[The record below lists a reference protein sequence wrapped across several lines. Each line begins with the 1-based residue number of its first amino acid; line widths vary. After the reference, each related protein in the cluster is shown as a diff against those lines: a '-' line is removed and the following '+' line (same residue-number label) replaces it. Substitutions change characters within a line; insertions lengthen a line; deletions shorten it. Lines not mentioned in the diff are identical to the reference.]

1 MSEKIQKLFEE
12 QDVNISKMSRKTG
25 IPYGTLYDI
34 AVGKTS
40 FDEIKIGVLAKIA
53 HEFGMT
59 VDDLIGDSDIDQ
71 DRYELCQIYDE
82 LGFNGRAALLA
93 CARGLYGAFKSEIED
108 AINQGMYEDELMD
121 R

>member
-1 MSEKIQKLFEE
+1 MSGKIQKLFEE
-12 QDVNISKMSRKTG
+12 QDVNISQMSRKTG

-40 FDEIKIGVLAKIA
+40 FDKIKIGVLAKIA

-59 VDDLIGDSDIDQ
+59 VDELIGDVELDQ
-71 DRYELCQIYDE
+71 DRYELCQIFDA
-82 LGFNGRAALLA
+82 LGRTGQMALLA
-93 CARGLYGAFKSEIED
+93 CARGLQDAFSTEAED
-108 AINQGMYEDELMD
+108 AINQSRYEDELAN